1 MELRAEQ
8 EAALKEALREVER
21 ERARERLGAGAG
33 GTDIQYLK
41 NVVLKLYE
49 TGEAAALLP
58 VVGMMLRF
66 SPAEL
71 RRCQDALA
79 ASEAAAPGEPAPP
92 GGGGSGAGL
101 ARRDSGSSFRSS
113 RLGPPDDMV
122 PGCRRGAGEGLG
134 FGVGFGV
141 CFRLPWPCRAAPGR
155 HAPGLRLRVAA
166 RARGPRRPSC
176 RVGPLLRRVGVLPPA
191 RLCWPDT
198 SACRRPC
205 LCRGPQP

>member
-21 ERARERLGAGAG
+21 ERARERLGAGAGG

-92 GGGGSGAGL
+92 GGAPAGGGAAGAPADGADYGLLTGWTSWASGGAEEARPGAG
-101 ARRDSGSSFRSS
+101 
-113 RLGPPDDMV
+113 
-122 PGCRRGAGEGLG
+122 
-134 FGVGFGV
+134 
-141 CFRLPWPCRAAPGR
+141 
-155 HAPGLRLRVAA
+155 
-166 RARGPRRPSC
+166 
-176 RVGPLLRRVGVLPPA
+176 
-191 RLCWPDT
+191 
-198 SACRRPC
+198 
-205 LCRGPQP
+205 